1 MDHLRWQIKQ
11 DVAAFIEYGFDSWKL
26 DGCGG
31 ETDLVTF
38 NKYALEAGKKI
49 LLENCHWG
57 SQPPFKPD
65 PTLPPAEGCPW
76 NFYRSSGDVRASFA
90 SILSNLATVAPLHT
104 ANLSYPGC
112 WACVPF
118 AFNRTLPLC
127 PERTAAKLNPRA
139 ARPAAYHSA
148 QRARACACVCVRA
161 SESESRYPD
170 MLQVGC
176 AHGPGGKDDP
186 GLSMAETRTHFGA
199 WAIVSSPL
207 TLSHDVNNDTVSDAI
222 RATLQLATLQH
233 ATMPVER
240 GTLQRCR
247 LATRSGRSSPIQ
259 RCSLSTRRT
268 SATRA
273 ACTTKARLSFR

>member
-118 AFNRTLPLC
+118 AFHRTLPLC
-127 PERTAAKLNPRA
+127 PERTAAKPTSGPSRCVPQCA
-139 ARPAAYHSA
+139 
-148 QRARACACVCVRA
+148 ACVCVRVRA

-222 RATLQLATLQH
+222 RATLHFRCNMQRCPLS
-233 ATMPVER
+233 VER
-240 GTLQRCR
+240 CNV
-247 LATRSGRSSPIQ
+247 AD
-259 RCSLSTRRT
+259 
-268 SATRA
+268 
-273 ACTTKARLSFR
+273 

>member
-118 AFNRTLPLC
+118 AFHRTLPLC
-127 PERTAAKLNPRA
+127 PERTAAKPTSGPSRCVPQCA
-139 ARPAAYHSA
+139 AD
-148 QRARACACVCVRA
+148 ACVCVRA
-161 SESESRYPD
+161 CACERVGK
-170 MLQVGC
+170 QVPGHAPGRVRARAWRQGRPRPVNGRD
-176 AHGPGGKDDP
+176 AHALWRVGDC
-186 GLSMAETRTHFGA
+186 LIAAHA
-199 WAIVSSPL
+199 
-207 TLSHDVNNDTVSDAI
+207 
-222 RATLQLATLQH
+222 LARRQ
-233 ATMPVER
+233 
-240 GTLQRCR
+240 QRH
-247 LATRSGRSSPIQ
+247 GE
-259 RCSLSTRRT
+259 
-268 SATRA
+268 
-273 ACTTKARLSFR
+273 